1 MFNITSNI
9 REVVAKLNRIPARL
23 EAGGK
28 RVLAATTEEIV
39 RIMRQPGK
47 PSTRPVQWD
56 SPKQRAAFFASG
68 GFGQGI
74 PYRRSGGTEQAWMNA
89 AISNGYM
96 VSNEGHKAVF
106 LYGTA
111 SGIGTGSKVTSTG
124 QSHIHVGRWPLFR
137 PVVNAIVAKLPDSI
151 RQALQIEIGK

>member
-1 MFNITSNI
+1 MLKIQTNIKQVT
-9 REVVAKLNRIPARL
+9 AKLLKFPATL
-23 EAGGK
+23 ETIALNK
-28 RVLAATTEEIV
+28 FRSATDEIV

-47 PSTRPVQWD
+47 PSTRPVDWD
-56 SPKQRAAFFASG
+56 SPQQRVAFYASG
-68 GFGQGI
+68 GFDQGI
-74 PYRRSGGTEQAWMNA
+74 PYRRSGGTEQAWQNA

-111 SGIGTGSKVTSTG
+111 SGVGTGSKVTATG

-137 PVVNAIVAKLPDSI
+137 PVVDAIIAKLPESI
-151 RQALQIEIGK
+151 RQALKIEIGK